1 MKKEISCC
9 TGVNGIFGIINLEGL
24 WALGGGGGGGGG
36 WGGGKAP
43 ASRNYNTISS
53 GTNTNRVS

>member
-24 WALGGGGGGGGG
+24 WALGG
-36 WGGGKAP
+36 KAP
-43 ASRNYNTISS
+43 ATRNYNTISS
-53 GTNTNRVS
+53 GTNTNRLS